1 VEGILEGARPLGA
14 AEPDGAMFSHI
25 WKSRFC
31 RDVVGSHLRGD
42 RVTRLEARMNRL
54 TGDLFK
60 VKRARYWIEW
70 LLVSF
75 SARLIPL
82 MPLRLLRAI
91 SEFAASLVFVFD
103 RKSRAVAVANLE
115 MAYGSEL
122 TPEQRNLIAKRSFQ
136 AFGKNLLELF
146 WTPRLTRDNLEK
158 YVSAEDPHRLHELA
172 KSETPYIAITPH
184 FGNIELAGSFLGYRG
199 KQCMVIAQPLKNER
213 LTPIVRR
220 LREGSGHRI
229 VDPEN
234 AVVRLVKALRD
245 GTSVF
250 LLTDLTLKLRD
261 SAVVIEE
268 FGLKTRVTQLHAF
281 LHLRTGIPILPFV
294 TLPRGDGAYQVR
306 FLTELRFPSDTSYQ
320 EVTQAC
326 WNQFEPII
334 RSHPEYWLW
343 LYKHWRYR
351 PSTAVRPYP
360 FYANHSVQFDL
371 EIESQEHPERAKL
384 LGEQI
389 REYAKWRRN
398 NE

>member
-1 VEGILEGARPLGA
+1 
-14 AEPDGAMFSHI
+14 M
-25 WKSRFC
+25 
-31 RDVVGSHLRGD
+31 
-42 RVTRLEARMNRL
+42 
-54 TGDLFK
+54 K
-60 VKRARYWIEW
+60 VKRVRYRIEW
-70 LLVSF
+70 LLVSL
-75 SARLIPL
+75 SVRLIPL
-82 MPLRLLRAI
+82 MPLGLLRAI
-91 SEFAASLVFVFD
+91 SELAASLVFIFD

-115 MAYGSEL
+115 MAYGSKL
-122 TPEQRNLIAKRSFQ
+122 TPKQRDLIAKRSFQ
-136 AFGKNLLELF
+136 AFGKNFLELF
-146 WTPRLTRDNLEK
+146 WTPRLNRNNLEK
-158 YVSAEDPHRLHELA
+158 YVSAEDPHRLREIA
-172 KSETPYIAITPH
+172 KSETPYIAISPH

-199 KQCMVIAQPLKNER
+199 KRSMVLAQPLKNER

-229 VDPEN
+229 VFPEK
-234 AVVRLVKALRD
+234 AVVHLLKALRN

-294 TLPRGDGAYQVR
+294 ILPRGDGGYQVR
-306 FLTELRFPSDTSYQ
+306 FLPELRFASDTPYHV
-320 EVTQAC
+320 VTQAC
-326 WNQFEPII
+326 WNQFEPIV

-351 PSTAVRPYP
+351 PSAAIRPYP
-360 FYANHSVQFDL
+360 FYAKHSVQFDL

-389 REYAKWRRN
+389 REYAKWRRS